1 MSEDLLRTFDP
12 RWNVMSVG
20 HRKAIVKTE
29 ELLDA
34 ASDVASTTSE
44 SYLIV
49 DGDATCCTLQ

>member
-44 SYLIV
+44 
-49 DGDATCCTLQ
+49 GD